1 MTLDLEAGEDMQFAK
16 HDYHHNG
23 AGGGRVWEE
32 TTSSQPPG
40 GHSNLKPQSA
50 LALIMLIVINLE
62 AARTSKLAP
71 LFRSFVCVLRFWAKG

>member
-1 MTLDLEAGEDMQFAK
+1 MQFAK

-62 AARTSKLAP
+62 AARTSNLLPFSAP
-71 LFRSFVCVLRFWAKG
+71 LFEFSASEQKVSS